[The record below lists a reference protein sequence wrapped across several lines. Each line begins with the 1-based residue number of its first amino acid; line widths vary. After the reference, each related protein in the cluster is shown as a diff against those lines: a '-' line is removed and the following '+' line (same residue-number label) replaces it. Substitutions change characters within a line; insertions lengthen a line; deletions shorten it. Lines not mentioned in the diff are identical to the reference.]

1 MHVAITDEGPVAE
14 LNTELDRALRL
25 THELVLVEFQQMIEP
40 YNPGNRGFPNTDRAD
55 FIGLHDCD
63 VDFAVDRAGER
74 GCGHP
79 TSGAPTQDNDV
90 SHNSLVHTRV
100 SSTKPRP
107 HVESTDRGGGR

>member
-1 MHVAITDEGPVAE
+1 MHVAITDEGPVAD
-14 LNTELDRALRL
+14 LNTELDRALSL

-40 YNPGNRGFPNTDRAD
+40 HKPGNRGFPNTHPAD
-55 FIGLHDCD
+55 FIGLHDGD
-63 VDFAVDRAGER
+63 VAFAVDRARER

-79 TSGAPTQDNDV
+79 ASGAPTQDNDV

-107 HVESTDRGGGR
+107 RICRHGGG